1 MEPMEY
7 LMAFDAAV
15 TLAEKL
21 APKIQ
26 EMFKSGEISVEQQ
39 QSRLDKLAL
48 MRDPNSSYYKGPEM
62 VRSDEQPT
70 LPATDAA
77 SSGPTASDA

>member
-1 MEPMEY
+1 
-7 LMAFDAAV
+7 MAFDAAV

-26 EMFKSGEISVEQQ
+26 EMFRSGEITVEQQ

-62 VRSDEQPT
+62 VRSDAI
-70 LPATDAA
+70 PAATEVA
-77 SSGPTASDA
+77 SEGPTATEQTA

>member
-1 MEPMEY
+1 MEPIEY
-7 LMAFDAAV
+7 LMLFDASV

-26 EMFKSGEISVEQQ
+26 ELFKSGQITTEQQ

-62 VRSDEQPT
+62 VRSDAAEQPAPVT
-70 LPATDAA
+70 PAAP
-77 SSGPTASDA
+77 PTV